1 MLTDPEKQ
9 KLAAALE
16 QLEAEE
22 QRRID
27 AKIEAGEAIRAEMPL
42 IVGVLDPEKNYAAVR
57 RDADGRE
64 VYPAH
69 PFAVIVTG
77 VPRTGRDE
85 GLEIVTSGT
94 SYPPAGIPVVEARP
108 HAPPSQP
115 VNGTVEK

>member
-16 QLEAEE
+16 ELEAEE
-22 QRRID
+22 RRRID
-27 AKIEAGEAIRAEMPL
+27 AKIERGEVIRAERP
-42 IVGVLDPEKNYAAVR
+42 IVVGVPDPEKDYTAVY

-64 VYPAH
+64 VYPAE

-85 GLEIVTSGT
+85 GLEVVTSGT